1 MYTTTIIINHKNC
14 WILAAFFLGFVKR
27 QQLGKIQ
34 PIPNSLVFLFG
45 FSKGSQKTKYHLTQT
60 HTHTK
65 KDLTSVS
72 RCGIMS
78 SV

>member
-1 MYTTTIIINHKNC
+1 MYTTTIITYKNC
-14 WILAAFFLGFVKR
+14 WILTTFFLGFVKR

-45 FSKGSQKTKYHLTQT
+45 FPKGSQKTKHHLNQLQ
-60 HTHTK
+60 K

>member
-14 WILAAFFLGFVKR
+14 WILTTFFLGFVKK
-27 QQLGKIQ
+27 QQLGKLQ
-34 PIPNSLVFLFG
+34 PIPNSLVFSFFG
-45 FSKGSQKTKYHLTQT
+45 FSKGSQKTKHYLNQLHK
-60 HTHTK
+60 K

-78 SV
+78 AY

>member
-1 MYTTTIIINHKNC
+1 MYTTTIIITYKNC
-14 WILAAFFLGFVKR
+14 WILTTFFLGFVKR

-45 FSKGSQKTKYHLTQT
+45 FSKGSQKTKYHLNQLY
-60 HTHTK
+60 K